1 MMQGMCVCACACV
14 QGNKRLGA
22 AVETDSTVDLDQAL
36 GVHTRLEV
44 QTVHVLC
51 DEAHVRV
58 HPVCA

>member
-1 MMQGMCVCACACV
+1 MCACACV